1 MSQEDDGFNTS
12 GFIIYHGAM
21 GETIIIDR
29 FLNISRRYNDALSLD
44 SELSP
49 PRAPFST
56 RRFGQIPSIAFP
68 ADEAPDAQC
77 VICLAPFQPGEEVKE
92 LLCHHK
98 FHSECLEPWLRER
111 QHCPLCRNAVSVGSI
126 SSENEAVEAH
136 SDGSSWLS
144 DTTGLSHTDS
154 HFSSTAEERQY
165 CPLCRNEVSVGSI
178 SSENEAVEAHSDGS
192 SWLNDTTGLSH
203 TDSHF
208 SSTAEERQYCP
219 LCRNE
224 VSVGSISSEN
234 EAVEAHSDGSSWLSD
249 TTGLSHTDS
258 HFFSTAEEFS
268 IAEAH
273 HGQRHTH
280 TLNHNSHNHIHNYRN
295 HNYRNHN
302 YRNHNYNTHNYI
314 RFSVNIYCD
323 MDSVLST
330 DTDWS
335 DGA

>member
-111 QHCPLCRNAVSVGSI
+111 QHCPLCRNAGS
-126 SSENEAVEAH
+126 
-136 SDGSSWLS
+136 
-144 DTTGLSHTDS
+144 
-154 HFSSTAEERQY
+154 
-165 CPLCRNEVSVGSI
+165 
-178 SSENEAVEAHSDGS
+178 
-192 SWLNDTTGLSH
+192 
-203 TDSHF
+203 
-208 SSTAEERQYCP
+208 
-219 LCRNE
+219 
-224 VSVGSISSEN
+224 
-234 EAVEAHSDGSSWLSD
+234 
-249 TTGLSHTDS
+249 
-258 HFFSTAEEFS
+258 
-268 IAEAH
+268 
-273 HGQRHTH
+273 
-280 TLNHNSHNHIHNYRN
+280 
-295 HNYRNHN
+295 
-302 YRNHNYNTHNYI
+302 
-314 RFSVNIYCD
+314 
-323 MDSVLST
+323 
-330 DTDWS
+330 
-335 DGA
+335 